1 MTKKTIS
8 LVLTLLLISSLV
20 PLKLSI
26 EAFAEDSGQLIV
38 YPEYDKRIP
47 RCYDYGVTVNQGNQ
61 SKTLSVYNRNA
72 NGEQMAFRC
81 LSPDFDRRFCEFA
94 FTGEVRIDIAVYR
107 DFETYSVLPSAKG
120 YRNEFHD
127 GVISVWLDK
136 NDTNF
141 MIRLDD
147 DDDTILSIF
156 ADAPEDYEIDKNDES
171 VLYVDEPWFDPDEN
185 SAYYTL
191 DEKIKTIYIAPGSVF
206 YSRLNIYSN
215 DVTLCGHGILLDP
228 FSDVY
233 DTSVTENRTNIYM
246 DVDGNNIK
254 IQDVKF
260 VDSQGYNM
268 YLIGTTHL
276 IKNVKCLTARIRT
289 DGVAVGSG
297 NVTITNCFWYVS
309 DNGITYSGGYG
320 YHRISNCI
328 IGTTCAAFFPQHQ
341 LLYDVEFT
349 DMYVFRAN
357 EGIIN
362 NWYNGAKIQSVA
374 KGVTFNNL
382 DCVDVVN
389 TPWIF
394 SGLNMGDANKKFYFN
409 NCRFN
414 AIRGASIVTSWNTTA
429 GQAIHVIN
437 NDTLIHTSN
446 YKLNFHNSYI
456 DGKLITS
463 ASDFKPQYKDDNE
476 LAISINNDSTKSEH
490 PLACVRNKVN
500 YTYNKKV
507 YINQNLQKLQ
517 HQPIGDV
524 SEILLPETEICNL
537 LDIKTNSNTKGITQN
552 DIKYISLDEIYLYY
566 TKAVYDSEKSAV
578 VLSPVLNSS
587 KNLLKDYSFACR
599 YNPYSNP
606 GTSLKSYVDNGEVVM
621 RSVVT
626 SNIYNQGLYTVVTNE
641 LEKNGAG
648 EYTISFEAKSYNGNK
663 TTVEVRPHY
672 VRYEGYSLIEKTP
685 KKSVTVNGQWQRY
698 EVTFDISDWDFSV
711 DASAIIRICSDN
723 TPGYD
728 VLFKNI
734 ALTKDC
740 SDYDKGYVI
749 SGYIRSE
756 LCDKNVIESDFN
768 KDFYITVDGLYSIAT
783 TDKNGYFEIGVLKNS
798 SGYKLRIKKQGY
810 LTRTVEI
817 KEVANNIAINTKD
830 KPVGI
835 WAGDTVKF
843 QNGRY
848 EQDSV
853 INMLDVVNLAVS
865 FNTTSNDSGYV
876 AGNDFNNDGAINMVD
891 VLIVAKHFNG
901 FYEDLLLTGNIEA

>member
-1 MTKKTIS
+1 MFLKGDIIMMKKTIS
-8 LVLTLLLISSLV
+8 RILTLLLIFSIV
-20 PLKLSI
+20 PLNFSI

-38 YPEYDKRIP
+38 YPEYDERIP
-47 RCYDYGVTVNQGNQ
+47 RCYDYGVTINQGNQ

-72 NGEQMAFRC
+72 NGEQMAYRC

-94 FTGEVRIDIAVYR
+94 FTGEVRIDITVYR
-107 DFETYSVLPSAKG
+107 DFETYSVLPSAKE

-156 ADAPEDYEIDKNDES
+156 ADAPEDYDIDKNDES

-246 DVDGNNIK
+246 DVDGNNIT

-394 SGLNMGDANKKFYFN
+394 SGLNMGDANKNFYFN

-663 TTVEVRPHY
+663 TTVQVRPHY
-672 VRYEGYSLIEKTP
+672 VRYEGYSLIEKEP
-685 KKSVTVNGQWQRY
+685 IKSVTVNGQWQRY

-734 ALTKDC
+734 AMTKVTPEVK
-740 SDYDKGYVI
+740 KGDIV
-749 SGYIRSE
+749 
-756 LCDKNVIESDFN
+756 L
-768 KDFYITVDGLYSIAT
+768 DGNIDSLDLA
-783 TDKNGYFEIGVLKNS
+783 
-798 SGYKLRIKKQGY
+798 KLRQYLLGITQFGY
-810 LTRTVEI
+810 DELSRSDVNSDGQ
-817 KEVANNIAINTKD
+817 VNAI
-830 KPVGI
+830 
-835 WAGDTVKF
+835 
-843 QNGRY
+843 
-848 EQDSV
+848 
-853 INMLDVVNLAVS
+853 
-865 FNTTSNDSGYV
+865 
-876 AGNDFNNDGAINMVD
+876 DFAYLRKYILGMIHIFPGQV
-891 VLIVAKHFNG
+891 
-901 FYEDLLLTGNIEA
+901 

>member
-1 MTKKTIS
+1 MKKTIS
-8 LVLTLLLISSLV
+8 LILTLLLIFSIV
-20 PLKLSI
+20 PLNFSI
-26 EAFAEDSGQLIV
+26 QTFAEDSGQLMV
-38 YPEYDKRIP
+38 YPEYDERIP

-94 FTGEVRIDIAVYR
+94 FTGEVRIDITVYR

-246 DVDGNNIK
+246 DVDGNNIT

-394 SGLNMGDANKKFYFN
+394 SGLNMGDANKNFYFN

-476 LAISINNDSTKSEH
+476 LAISINNDSMKSEH

-578 VLSPVLNSS
+578 VLSPVVNSS

-599 YNPYSNP
+599 YNPYSNL

-734 ALTKDC
+734 AMTKVTPEVK
-740 SDYDKGYVI
+740 KGDIV
-749 SGYIRSE
+749 
-756 LCDKNVIESDFN
+756 L
-768 KDFYITVDGLYSIAT
+768 DGNI
-783 TDKNGYFEIGVLKNS
+783 NS
-798 SGYKLRIKKQGY
+798 LDLAKLRQY
-810 LTRTVEI
+810 LL
-817 KEVANNIAINTKD
+817 
-830 KPVGI
+830 GI
-835 WAGDTVKF
+835 TQFYYDELS
-843 QNGRY
+843 R
-848 EQDSV
+848 S
-853 INMLDVVNLAVS
+853 DVNSDGKVNS
-865 FNTTSNDSGYV
+865 I
-876 AGNDFNNDGAINMVD
+876 DFAYLRQYIMGMIH
-891 VLIVAKHFNG
+891 IFPG
-901 FYEDLLLTGNIEA
+901 

>member
-1 MTKKTIS
+1 MMKKTIS
-8 LVLTLLLISSLV
+8 LILTLLLIFSIV
-20 PLKLSI
+20 PLNFSI
-26 EAFAEDSGQLIV
+26 QTFAEDSGQLMV
-38 YPEYDKRIP
+38 YPEYDERIP

-94 FTGEVRIDIAVYR
+94 FTGEVRIDITVYR

-246 DVDGNNIK
+246 DVDGNNIT

-394 SGLNMGDANKKFYFN
+394 SGLNMGDANKNFYFN

-476 LAISINNDSTKSEH
+476 LAISINNDSMKSEH

-578 VLSPVLNSS
+578 VLSPVVNSS

-599 YNPYSNP
+599 YNPYSNL

-734 ALTKDC
+734 AMTKVTPEVK
-740 SDYDKGYVI
+740 KGDIV
-749 SGYIRSE
+749 
-756 LCDKNVIESDFN
+756 L
-768 KDFYITVDGLYSIAT
+768 DGNI
-783 TDKNGYFEIGVLKNS
+783 NS
-798 SGYKLRIKKQGY
+798 LDLAKLRQY
-810 LTRTVEI
+810 LL
-817 KEVANNIAINTKD
+817 
-830 KPVGI
+830 GI
-835 WAGDTVKF
+835 TQFYYDELS
-843 QNGRY
+843 R
-848 EQDSV
+848 S
-853 INMLDVVNLAVS
+853 DVNSDGKVNS
-865 FNTTSNDSGYV
+865 I
-876 AGNDFNNDGAINMVD
+876 DFAYLRQYIMGMIH
-891 VLIVAKHFNG
+891 IFPG
-901 FYEDLLLTGNIEA
+901 

>member
-1 MTKKTIS
+1 MKKTIS
-8 LVLTLLLISSLV
+8 LILTLLLIFSIV
-20 PLKLSI
+20 PLNFSI
-26 EAFAEDSGQLIV
+26 QTFAEDSGQLMV
-38 YPEYDKRIP
+38 YPEYDERIP

-94 FTGEVRIDIAVYR
+94 FTGEVRIDITVYR

-246 DVDGNNIK
+246 DVDGNNIT

-394 SGLNMGDANKKFYFN
+394 SGLNMGDANKNFYFN

-476 LAISINNDSTKSEH
+476 LAISINNDSMKSEH

-578 VLSPVLNSS
+578 VLSPVVNSS

-599 YNPYSNP
+599 YNPYSNL

-641 LEKNGAG
+641 LEKMAQ
-648 EYTISFEAKSYNGNK
+648 GNI
-663 TTVEVRPHY
+663 P
-672 VRYEGYSLIEKTP
+672 
-685 KKSVTVNGQWQRY
+685 
-698 EVTFDISDWDFSV
+698 
-711 DASAIIRICSDN
+711 SA
-723 TPGYD
+723 
-728 VLFKNI
+728 LKQ
-734 ALTKDC
+734 K
-740 SDYDKGYVI
+740 VI
-749 SGYIRSE
+749 TE
-756 LCDKNVIESDFN
+756 
-768 KDFYITVDGLYSIAT
+768 T
-783 TDKNGYFEIGVLKNS
+783 
-798 SGYKLRIKKQGY
+798 KLR
-810 LTRTVEI
+810 
-817 KEVANNIAINTKD
+817 
-830 KPVGI
+830 
-835 WAGDTVKF
+835 
-843 QNGRY
+843 
-848 EQDSV
+848 
-853 INMLDVVNLAVS
+853 
-865 FNTTSNDSGYV
+865 
-876 AGNDFNNDGAINMVD
+876 
-891 VLIVAKHFNG
+891 
-901 FYEDLLLTGNIEA
+901 